1 MLGSVVF
8 QEFHS
13 QAKFSFTRPESP
25 KMGANA
31 SSSSFLG
38 APPPRPTISPMRLSV
53 ELQRKLGHG
62 ARLNIKIVLR
72 GDVQTGKSS
81 LLRRL
86 QGLSHV
92 PEMKASS
99 ELTVGTIDWHCE
111 GSPDVVKVEAWD
123 VVDADLCRRP
133 STVTPTLKHSHSC
146 ESGSSAGPTIDVWRG
161 TDAAIVL
168 FDPRKRWTF
177 VYALRL
183 LSEAPAH
190 VPVLLASNF
199 ADCTVAFEEEAYES
213 VGGDGGA
220 SSSSQLVAWA
230 EVEQAAHDEAKR
242 SGRLIVAVRTSMV
255 DCVGLPTMHTFLQ
268 LPYFR
273 AKQLALAAAQR
284 EAASKLSHA
293 EAAVRALAAG
303 LEPPPSF
310 DALGS
315 ARSVPATALIGA
327 ADTRVSARIEL
338 SLEEAPQTPA
348 GGFGGFGP
356 LPIHRHSAIPA
367 AAPRLEP
374 PPGTTPAQCAP
385 STARISG
392 AALPIAPNT
401 TSTPSRLPGL
411 DIGIADSFFDGVDAT
426 PAAASRSAA
435 TEGLGGSG
443 VQGGGG
449 RGSLTMAPV
458 QRQEAKGDD
467 DEEED
472 LLPLLDD
479 PDAD

>member
-1 MLGSVVF
+1 MVRELSPRSHAQHEHSKLHPRRSPRLLREVGGALG
-8 QEFHS
+8 EPT
-13 QAKFSFTRPESP
+13 AEN
-25 KMGANA
+25 NA
-31 SSSSFLG
+31 
-38 APPPRPTISPMRLSV
+38 
-53 ELQRKLGHG
+53 
-62 ARLNIKIVLR
+62 
-72 GDVQTGKSS
+72 
-81 LLRRL
+81 LLRRI
-86 QGLSHV
+86 G
-92 PEMKASS
+92 
-99 ELTVGTIDWHCE
+99 
-111 GSPDVVKVEAWD
+111 
-123 VVDADLCRRP
+123 R
-133 STVTPTLKHSHSC
+133 
-146 ESGSSAGPTIDVWRG
+146 GP
-161 TDAAIVL
+161 
-168 FDPRKRWTF
+168 
-177 VYALRL
+177 
-183 LSEAPAH
+183 
-190 VPVLLASNF
+190 
-199 ADCTVAFEEEAYES
+199 
-213 VGGDGGA
+213 GGA
-220 SSSSQLVAWA
+220 GNGLLRN
-230 EVEQAAHDEAKR
+230 EAR
-242 SGRLIVAVRTSMV
+242 RG
-255 DCVGLPTMHTFLQ
+255 
-268 LPYFR
+268 
-273 AKQLALAAAQR
+273 
-284 EAASKLSHA
+284 EHA

-401 TSTPSRLPGL
+401 TPTPSRLPGL

>member
-1 MLGSVVF
+1 
-8 QEFHS
+8 
-13 QAKFSFTRPESP
+13 
-25 KMGANA
+25 MGANA

-133 STVTPTLKHSHSC
+133 SQLSPTLKHSHSC

-161 TDAAIVL
+161 ADAAIVL

-183 LSEAPAH
+183 LGEAPAH

-199 ADCTVAFEEEAYES
+199 ADCTGASEEEAYES
-213 VGGDGGA
+213 VGVGGDGGA
-220 SSSSQLVAWA
+220 GSSSQLVAWA
-230 EVEQAAHDEAKR
+230 EVERAAQDEAKR

-255 DCVGLPTMHTFLQ
+255 DCVGLPTMHAFLR
-268 LPYFR
+268 LPYYR
-273 AKQLALAAAQR
+273 AKQAALAAAQR

-293 EAAVRALAAG
+293 EATVRALAAG
-303 LEPPPSF
+303 LEPPPSTAPPSS
-310 DALGS
+310 DALDG
-315 ARSVPATALIGA
+315 ARSVPATALSGA
-327 ADTRVSARIEL
+327 ADTRVSSRVSSRMEL
-338 SLEEAPQTPA
+338 SLEEAPRTPA

-367 AAPRLEP
+367 GAPRLEP
-374 PPGTTPAQCAP
+374 PPSMA
-385 STARISG
+385 ARDSG
-392 AALPIAPNT
+392 VALPIAPNAT
-401 TSTPSRLPGL
+401 PTPSRLPGL
-411 DIGIADSFFDGVDAT
+411 DMGIADSFFDGVDAP
-426 PAAASRSAA
+426 PAAASRSAT
-435 TEGLGGSG
+435 TEGMSGSG
-443 VQGGGG
+443 VQSRGG
-449 RGSLTMAPV
+449 RESLAMAPV
-458 QRQEAKGDD
+458 QRQEAKDD
-467 DEEED
+467 DEEEED